1 MVAFRV
7 IDKRGIE
14 AIFFTREE
22 FQLLQQWLKE
32 NISCITCFQR
42 SIEKGWTEREI
53 EMVNKLFSKNF
64 KI

>member
-22 FQLLQQWLKE
+22 FQLLQQWLPVFKE
-32 NISCITCFQR
+32 VLKKGGQK
-42 SIEKGWTEREI
+42 EKLKW
-53 EMVNKLFSKNF
+53 
-64 KI
+64 